1 MCGIA
6 GIVYPKAEIYKPNLL
21 KMVSSIA
28 HRGPDAEGIALFKKC
43 LLGHT
48 RLSIIDI
55 KNALQ
60 PMYSIDK
67 KVSITFNGEI
77 YGYQNI
83 NKAINYPF
91 KTKSDTETILA
102 LYKNKNRDLLT
113 DLPGMFSFAIW
124 NDEEESLF
132 CARDRFGEKPLF
144 YAIGD
149 KGEFIFASE
158 IKSIIASGLI
168 SPSLDINS
176 IAHYLQK
183 LYVHPTRTIYSNI
196 FALPPAHTL
205 YFRNNKI
212 EINRYWSLPKNSNP
226 IDLENAIEKFKD
238 MFDNAISNQLI
249 ADVSVGAF
257 LSGGLD
263 SSTIVAAASKYNK
276 GLKTF
281 SFDFINNS
289 KDKKYAR
296 MVSRMYDTNHIELSD
311 NDFSIE
317 ELIFKMQ
324 DIYDEPFA
332 DSSSIPTYLL
342 SKLASEHIKVILT
355 GDGGDELF
363 GGYPYWYNN
372 LLYMDKYRKKS
383 FLKKGII
390 TSFIKLISRSNFKLP
405 EHWINNYNAIERL
418 KKYKS
423 IEKFHDIQKE
433 HFSLFDL
440 ESFGIDINE
449 KTLPNYNNK
458 DKIDDVLKND
468 CIDYLPGDILVKTD
482 RASMANG
489 LELRSPFLDYK
500 FASFCISLPHSLKL
514 NGIKDKIILRNA
526 YEKYWPSEVCF
537 RKKQGFG
544 APIKYWLKQKE
555 MKDIKIEYL
564 DDRNKKIFS
573 YLDYNYAKK
582 FSNKDNYQ
590 TWILLV
596 LSLWLENTGK
606 DRLHK

>member
-6 GIVYPKAEIYKPNLL
+6 GIVYSKAEIYKPNLL
-21 KMVSSIA
+21 KMVSRIS

-48 RLSIIDI
+48 RLSIIDVQ
-55 KNALQ
+55 NALQ

-77 YGYQNI
+77 YGYKKI
-83 NKAINYPF
+83 NKMINYPF
-91 KTKSDTETILA
+91 KTQSDTETILA
-102 LYKNKNRDLLT
+102 LYKNKNRDLLK

-124 NDEEESLF
+124 NNEEESLF
-132 CARDRFGEKPLF
+132 CARDRFGEKPFF

-168 SPSLDINS
+168 APTIDISS

-183 LYVHPTRTIYSNI
+183 LYVHPTKTIYSNI

-205 YFRNNKI
+205 YYRNNKI
-212 EINRYWSLPKNSNP
+212 EINRYWSLPENSDP
-226 IDLENAIEKFKD
+226 IDLENATEKFKE
-238 MFDNAISNQLI
+238 MFDNAISNQLV

-263 SSTIVAAASKYNK
+263 SSTIVAAASRYNK
-276 GLKTF
+276 GLRTF
-281 SFDFINNS
+281 SFDFNNNS

-296 MVSRMYDTNHIELSD
+296 MVSKMYNTNHVELSD
-311 NDFSIE
+311 TDFCISK
-317 ELIFKMQ
+317 LIFKMQ

-332 DSSSIPTYLL
+332 DSSNIPTYLL
-342 SKLASEHIKVILT
+342 SNLASQHIKVILT

-383 FLKKGII
+383 FLEKGII
-390 TSFIKLISRSNFKLP
+390 GLFVKLILRANVKLP
-405 EHWINNYNAIERL
+405 ENWVNIYNAIERL

-423 IEKFHDIQKE
+423 IEKFHNAQKE

-440 ESFGIDINE
+440 KSFGIDINE
-449 KTLPNYNNK
+449 KTLPSYNNR
-458 DKIDDVLKND
+458 DGIDDVLKND
-468 CIDYLPGDILVKTD
+468 CIDYLPGNILVKTD
-482 RASMANG
+482 RASMSNG
-489 LELRSPFLDYK
+489 LELRSPFLDYQ

-514 NGIKDKIILRNA
+514 NGIKDKIILRDT
-526 YEKYWPSEVCF
+526 YENHWPSEVRF

-544 APIKYWLKQKE
+544 APIEYWLKQKE

-564 DDRNKKIFS
+564 DNRNKKIFS
-573 YLDYNYAKK
+573 YLDYNYVKN

-596 LSLWLENTGK
+596 LSLWFENTCK
-606 DRLHK
+606 ARP

>member
-6 GIVYPKAEIYKPNLL
+6 GIVHPKVEKYKPNLL
-21 KMVSSIA
+21 KMVSSIS
-28 HRGPDAEGIALFKKC
+28 HRGPDAKGIASFKKC
-43 LLGHT
+43 LLGHA

-55 KNALQ
+55 KNAVQ
-60 PMYSIDK
+60 PMSSIDK

-83 NKAINYPF
+83 NKTINYPF

-102 LYKNKNRDLLT
+102 LYKKNNRDLLKE
-113 DLPGMFSFAIW
+113 LPGMFSFAIW
-124 NDEEESLF
+124 NNDEESLF

-158 IKSIIASGLI
+158 IKSILESGLI
-168 SPSLDINS
+168 VPSVDMNS

-183 LYVHPTRTIYSNI
+183 LYVHPTKTIYSNI
-196 FALPPAHTL
+196 FTLPPAHTL
-205 YFRNNKI
+205 YLRNNKI
-212 EINRYWSLPKNSNP
+212 EINRYWNLPKNSDS
-226 IDLENAIEKFKD
+226 IDLDNAIEKFKEL
-238 MFDNAISNQLI
+238 FDNAISNQLI

-263 SSTIVAAASKYNK
+263 SSTIVAAASKYNH

-296 MVSRMYDTNHIELSD
+296 IVSKMYETNHIELSD
-311 NDFSIE
+311 KDISIE
-317 ELIFKMQ
+317 KLIFKMQ

-342 SKLASEHIKVILT
+342 SNLASKHIKVILT

-372 LLYMDKYRKKS
+372 LLFMDRCRKKS
-383 FLKKGII
+383 FLEKGVIS
-390 TSFIKLISRSNFKLP
+390 SFVKLISRSNFRLP
-405 EHWINNYNAIERL
+405 EKWINNYNAIERL

-423 IEKFHDIQKE
+423 IEKFHSAQRE

-440 ESFGIDINE
+440 ESFGIDVDE
-449 KTLPNYNNK
+449 KTLPVYNNR
-458 DKIDDVLKND
+458 DEIDDVLKND
-468 CIDYLPGDILVKTD
+468 CIDYLPGNILVKTD
-482 RASMANG
+482 RASMSNG
-489 LELRSPFLDYK
+489 LELRSPFLDYH

-514 NGIKDKIILRNA
+514 NGTKDKIILRKA
-526 YEKYWPSEVCF
+526 YEKYWPSEVQF

-544 APIKYWLKQKE
+544 APVKNWLKRKE
-555 MKDIKIEYL
+555 MKDIRNEYL

-573 YLDYNYAKK
+573 YLDFNYVKN
-582 FSNKDNYQ
+582 FSHKDNNQ

-596 LSLWLENTGK
+596 LSIWFENTAN
-606 DRLHK
+606 HN